1 MMLPRARCWLVGLC
15 WTFLLAANCAFAA
28 AIDEAKAAGV
38 KAALLKNIAALTT
51 WPENDANLASTDAR
65 DPPIVIGVLGRDPNG
80 VISFLRSRIETPEG
94 LLAQG
99 RPLQLLDVKLPVG
112 NLERDSIVSSLVA
125 CDLLFISEDGESAW
139 TQIKPLIEVM
149 PIVTVSEFED
159 FASKGGV
166 IEYFIDVNE
175 GKVRMIVN
183 MDAMKRAGVVLSSR
197 ILRLKSVIILRE
209 EANTE

>member
-1 MMLPRARCWLVGLC
+1 
-15 WTFLLAANCAFAA
+15 
-28 AIDEAKAAGV
+28 
-38 KAALLKNIAALTT
+38 
-51 WPENDANLASTDAR
+51 
-65 DPPIVIGVLGRDPNG
+65 
-80 VISFLRSRIETPEG
+80 
-94 LLAQG
+94 
-99 RPLQLLDVKLPVG
+99 
-112 NLERDSIVSSLVA
+112 
-125 CDLLFISEDGESAW
+125 
-139 TQIKPLIEVM
+139 M